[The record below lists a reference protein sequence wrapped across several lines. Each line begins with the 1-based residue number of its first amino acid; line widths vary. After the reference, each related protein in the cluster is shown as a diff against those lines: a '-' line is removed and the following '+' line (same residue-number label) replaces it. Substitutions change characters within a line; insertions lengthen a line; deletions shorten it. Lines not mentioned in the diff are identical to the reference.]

1 MNKITAKE
9 GYLLADKERK
19 SFFKELCGNNLS
31 IEDYDEIL
39 EKEANEIIE
48 KNKAIEEIDTLEKV
62 DKIVFDNS
70 IIPEVM
76 NIIQM
81 SNEEAIERTSL
92 FPTWESYINNK
103 IEKGI
108 KFQYNNK
115 LYEVIQTVNVVLE
128 NQTPNLVP
136 ANYALLSE
144 HEGTLED
151 PIPYERMMLI
161 KKDKYYTQFGKLYI
175 GILDAPNGYDD
186 DLANLTTLVKE
197 ILKISYN

>member
-19 SFFKELCGNNLS
+19 SFYKELFGNNVS
-31 IEDYDEIL
+31 IENYDEIL
-39 EKEANEIIE
+39 EEEANEIIE

-62 DKIVFDNS
+62 DDIVYFNN

-76 NIIQM
+76 NIIPMTNKQ
-81 SNEEAIERTSL
+81 AIERTSL
-92 FPTWESYINNK
+92 FPKWESYINNK
-103 IEKGI
+103 LEKGI

-128 NQTPNLVP
+128 HQTPDLVP
-136 ANYALLSE
+136 ALYGLVSE
-144 HEGTLED
+144 YDGTID
-151 PIPYERMMLI
+151 NPIPYERMMLI

-175 GILDAPNGYDD
+175 GLLDAPSGYDA
-186 DLANLTTLVKE
+186 DLSQLPTLVKE
-197 ILKISYN
+197 VTI

>member
-9 GYLLADKERK
+9 GYLLATKDHK
-19 SFFKELCGNNLS
+19 SFFKELYGINVS
-31 IEDYDEIL
+31 IENYDEIL
-39 EKEANEIIE
+39 EEEANEIIE

-62 DKIVFDNS
+62 DDIVYFNN

-76 NIIQM
+76 NNITM
-81 SNEEAIERTSL
+81 SNKQAIERTSL
-92 FPTWESYINNK
+92 FPKWESYINNK
-103 IEKGI
+103 LEKGI

-128 NQTPNLVP
+128 HQIPDLVP
-136 ANYALLSE
+136 ANYALVSE

-161 KKDKYYTQFGKLYI
+161 RKDKYYIQFEKIYI
-175 GILDAPNGYDD
+175 GLLDAPSGYDSD
-186 DLANLTTLVKE
+186 LKDLATIAKE
-197 ILKISYN
+197 VTI